1 MKRHYLWDY
10 KKVRPLKE
18 LERIGMFFPLIGR
31 DKDTVLTLYENLDKL
46 KLPEE
51 KRQLILFYYD
61 LIQKNVLK

>member
-1 MKRHYLWDY
+1 
-10 KKVRPLKE
+10 
-18 LERIGMFFPLIGR
+18 MFFPLIGR